1 MSPRRPARHGVRRP
15 ALLLTAL
22 ATALLSGCE
31 RDMSDLERFVEQTK
45 QKHRGFVKPLPEFEP
60 YRSFTYDPEVLRD
73 PFVVEQSIE
82 QALARG
88 SGPQPDANRRKE
100 PLEAFPLD
108 SLQMVGVLQQNTNMW
123 ALVSDPDGTI
133 HRVQQ
138 GNYLG
143 ENDGRITAI
152 SESKIDIRELVKDGL
167 GNWMAREASLGL
179 SSE

>member
-1 MSPRRPARHGVRRP
+1 MSPRRPA
-15 ALLLTAL
+15 LLLVAL
-22 ATALLSGCE
+22 ATALLGGCE
-31 RDMSDLERFVEQTK
+31 RDMSDLERFVQQTK
-45 QKHRGFVKPLPEFEP
+45 QKHSGFVKPLPEFEP
-60 YRSFTYDPEVLRD
+60 YRSFAYEPEKLRD
-73 PFVVEQSIE
+73 PFVVERSIE
-82 QALARG
+82 QAIAQS
-88 SGPQPDANRRKE
+88 SGPRPDANRRKE

-108 SLQMVGVLQQNTNMW
+108 SLKMAGVLEQNASMW
-123 ALVSDPDGTI
+123 ALVRDPDGTI

-152 SESKIDIRELVKDGL
+152 SESKIEIRELVKDGL